1 MTILVKKLF
10 LYKYS
15 VVNGEGFIM
24 AINPVMLQF
33 GEEKFPEIYSDYK
46 NLKNS
51 ISGDS
56 SSNVIFEGLPMYGR
70 INSLPDKLEN
80 KDYTPAMGLVSLAV
94 LNGPED
100 LRDVFSAY
108 KQIKNKFPKPVTFH
122 SGYDNKIAQHP
133 FSFFRGTILNDY
145 LNPSSKE
152 CPNPKAAEWIIRQ
165 DKTLWDT
172 KLGNWVQ
179 KKLKIK
185 ISDTSTKI
193 KRIDYTIKNKKFI
206 KAKVFKTN
214 NPFKDILARAMTRT
228 PILGVAAM
236 GGIEAAH
243 VAHEVKNGKNF
254 FEESS
259 KSLLTLGTTL
269 AATGILGAIGAKHL
283 GPTGSLVGIGLG
295 AISGAAVSST
305 ID

>member
-24 AINPVMLQF
+24 AINPVILQF

-51 ISGDS
+51 ISGES

-70 INSLPDKLEN
+70 INSIPDKLEN

-145 LNPSSKE
+145 LNPSSKD

-172 KLGNWVQ
+172 KLGSWVQ
-179 KKLKIK
+179 ERLGIK
-185 ISDTSTKI
+185 TGKMITEIHDI
-193 KRIDYTIKNKKFI
+193 EHAANNPRHVY
-206 KAKVFKTN
+206 AKVFKTN

-228 PILGVAAM
+228 PVLGVAGM

-254 FEESS
+254 FEESG

-283 GPTGSLVGIGLG
+283 GPTGSLAGIGLG
-295 AISGAAVSST
+295 AISGAAVNRVL
-305 ID
+305 D

>member
-1 MTILVKKLF
+1 
-10 LYKYS
+10 
-15 VVNGEGFIM
+15 M
-24 AINPVMLQF
+24 AINPVMMQY

-46 NLKNS
+46 SLKTS
-51 ISGDS
+51 ISGES

-70 INSLPDKLEN
+70 IYSIPDKMEK
-80 KDYTPAMGLVSLAV
+80 KDYTPAMGMISLAV

-152 CPNPKAAEWIIRQ
+152 CPNPKAAAWLIKQ

-172 KLGNWVQ
+172 KLGEWF
-179 KKLKIK
+179 K
-185 ISDTSTKI
+185 
-193 KRIDYTIKNKKFI
+193 KKFNI
-206 KAKVFKTN
+206 ETALDVTNIEQIDSTPTHKRLVPAKVFKCSN
-214 NPFKDILARAMTRT
+214 LFKDITARAMTRT
-228 PILGVAAM
+228 PVLGVAAM
-236 GGIEAAH
+236 GVIEAAH

-254 FEESS
+254 FEESG

-283 GPTGSLVGIGLG
+283 GPTGSLAGIGLG
-295 AISGAAVSST
+295 AISGAAISST

>member
-1 MTILVKKLF
+1 
-10 LYKYS
+10 
-15 VVNGEGFIM
+15 M
-24 AINPVMLQF
+24 AINPVMMQY
-33 GEEKFPEIYSDYK
+33 GDEKFPEIYSDYK
-46 NLKNS
+46 SLKNS
-51 ISGDS
+51 ISGES

-70 INSLPDKLEN
+70 IYSIPDKMEK
-80 KDYTPAMGLVSLAV
+80 KDYTPAMGMISLAV

-152 CPNPKAAEWIIRQ
+152 CPNPKAAAWLIKQ

-172 KLGNWVQ
+172 KLGEWIQ
-179 KKLKIK
+179 KKLDIK
-185 ISDTSTKI
+185 KGDMLTDIEQIDSTPKL
-193 KRIDYTIKNKKFI
+193 KK
-206 KAKVFKTN
+206 KVYANIFKTN

-228 PILGVAAM
+228 PVLGVAAM

-254 FEESS
+254 FEEAG
-259 KSLLTLGTTL
+259 KSAVTLATTLG
-269 AATGILGAIGAKHL
+269 ATGILGAIGAKHL
-283 GPTGSLVGIGLG
+283 GPTGSLLGIGLG
-295 AISGAAVSST
+295 AITGAIVNKT

>member
-24 AINPVMLQF
+24 AINPVILQF

-70 INSLPDKLEN
+70 INSIPDKLEN

-100 LRDVFSAY
+100 LRDVMSAY
-108 KQIKNKFPKPVTFH
+108 KQIKDGFKDPHFH

-133 FSFFRGTILNDY
+133 FSFFRGTIMNDY
-145 LNPSSKE
+145 LNPSSKD
-152 CPNPKAAEWIIRQ
+152 CPNPKAAAWIIRQ

-179 KKLKIK
+179 KKLGIEVDEKVTQIQD
-185 ISDTSTKI
+185 IASTSV
-193 KRIDYTIKNKKFI
+193 DKKLVL
-206 KAKVFKTN
+206 AKVFKTN

-228 PILGVAAM
+228 PVLGVAAM

-254 FEESS
+254 FEESG

-283 GPTGSLVGIGLG
+283 GPTGSLAGIGLG
-295 AISGAAVSST
+295 AISGAAVNRVL
-305 ID
+305 D

>member
-1 MTILVKKLF
+1 MTILVNKLF

-15 VVNGEGFIM
+15 VVHGEGFIM
-24 AINPVMLQF
+24 AINPVMLQY

-51 ISGDS
+51 ISGES

-70 INSLPDKLEN
+70 INSIPDKLEN

-100 LRDVFSAY
+100 LRDVMSAY
-108 KQIKNKFPKPVTFH
+108 KQIKDGFKDPHFH

-133 FSFFRGTILNDY
+133 FSFFRGTIMNDY
-145 LNPSSKE
+145 LNPSSKD
-152 CPNPKAAEWIIRQ
+152 CPNPKAAAWIIRQ

-179 KKLKIK
+179 KKLGIEVDEKVTQIQD
-185 ISDTSTKI
+185 IASTSV
-193 KRIDYTIKNKKFI
+193 DKKLVL
-206 KAKVFKTN
+206 AKVFKTN

-228 PILGVAAM
+228 PVLGVAAM

-283 GPTGSLVGIGLG
+283 GPTGSLAGIGLG
-295 AISGAAVSST
+295 AISGAAVNRVL
-305 ID
+305 D

>member
-1 MTILVKKLF
+1 
-10 LYKYS
+10 
-15 VVNGEGFIM
+15 M
-24 AINPVMLQF
+24 AINPVMMQY
-33 GEEKFPEIYSDYK
+33 GDEKFPEIYSDYK
-46 NLKNS
+46 SLKNS
-51 ISGDS
+51 ISGES

-70 INSLPDKLEN
+70 INSIPDKLEN

-152 CPNPKAAEWIIRQ
+152 CLNPKAAEWIIRQ

-283 GPTGSLVGIGLG
+283 LPTGSLAGIGLG

>member
-1 MTILVKKLF
+1 
-10 LYKYS
+10 
-15 VVNGEGFIM
+15 M

-46 NLKNS
+46 SLKTS
-51 ISGDS
+51 ISGES

-70 INSLPDKLEN
+70 INSIPDKLEN

-152 CPNPKAAEWIIRQ
+152 CPNPKAAAWLIKQ

-172 KLGNWVQ
+172 KFGEWIQ
-179 KKLKIK
+179 KKLDIK
-185 ISDTSTKI
+185 KGDMLTDIEQIDSTPKL
-193 KRIDYTIKNKKFI
+193 KK
-206 KAKVFKTN
+206 KVYANIFKTN

-228 PILGVAAM
+228 PVLGVAAM

-254 FEESS
+254 FEEAG
-259 KSLLTLGTTL
+259 KSAVTLATTLG
-269 AATGILGAIGAKHL
+269 ATGILGAIGAKHL
-283 GPTGSLVGIGLG
+283 GPTGSLLGIGLG
-295 AISGAAVSST
+295 AITGAIVNKT

>member
-24 AINPVMLQF
+24 AINPVILQF

-51 ISGDS
+51 ISGES

-70 INSLPDKLEN
+70 INSIPDKLEN

-100 LRDVFSAY
+100 LRDVMSAY
-108 KQIKNKFPKPVTFH
+108 KQIKDGFKDPHFH

-133 FSFFRGTILNDY
+133 FSFFRGTIMNDY
-145 LNPSSKE
+145 LNPSSKD
-152 CPNPKAAEWIIRQ
+152 CPNPKAAAWIIRQ

-179 KKLKIK
+179 KKLGIEVDEKVTQIQD
-185 ISDTSTKI
+185 IASTSV
-193 KRIDYTIKNKKFI
+193 DKKLVL
-206 KAKVFKTN
+206 AKVFKTN

-228 PILGVAAM
+228 PVLGVAAM

-254 FEESS
+254 FEESG

-283 GPTGSLVGIGLG
+283 GPTGSLAGIGLG
-295 AISGAAVSST
+295 AISGAAVNRVL
-305 ID
+305 D

>member
-1 MTILVKKLF
+1 
-10 LYKYS
+10 
-15 VVNGEGFIM
+15 M

-46 NLKNS
+46 SLKNS
-51 ISGDS
+51 ISGGS

-70 INSLPDKLEN
+70 IYSIPDKMEK
-80 KDYTPAMGLVSLAV
+80 KDYTPAMGMISLAV

-152 CPNPKAAEWIIRQ
+152 CPNPKAAAWLIKQ

-172 KLGNWVQ
+172 KLGEWF
-179 KKLKIK
+179 K
-185 ISDTSTKI
+185 
-193 KRIDYTIKNKKFI
+193 KKFNI
-206 KAKVFKTN
+206 ETALDVTNIEQIDSTPTHKRLVPAKVFKCSN
-214 NPFKDILARAMTRT
+214 LFKDITARAMTRT
-228 PILGVAAM
+228 PVLGVAAM

-254 FEESS
+254 FEESG

-283 GPTGSLVGIGLG
+283 GPTGSLAGIGLG

>member
-1 MTILVKKLF
+1 
-10 LYKYS
+10 
-15 VVNGEGFIM
+15 M
-24 AINPVMLQF
+24 AINPVMMQY
-33 GEEKFPEIYSDYK
+33 GDEKFPEIYSDYK
-46 NLKNS
+46 SLKNS
-51 ISGDS
+51 ISGES

-70 INSLPDKLEN
+70 INSIPDKLEN

-152 CPNPKAAEWIIRQ
+152 CPNPKAAAWLIKQ

-185 ISDTSTKI
+185 VGDTSTKI
-193 KRIDYTIKNKKFI
+193 ERIDYTIKNKKFI

-228 PILGVAAM
+228 PVLGVAAM
-236 GGIEAAH
+236 GAIETAH
-243 VAHEVKNGKNF
+243 IAHEVKNGKNF
-254 FEESS
+254 FEEAG
-259 KSLLTLGTTL
+259 KSAVTLATTLG
-269 AATGILGAIGAKHL
+269 ATGILGAIGAKHL
-283 GPTGSLVGIGLG
+283 GPTGSLLGIGLG
-295 AISGAAVSST
+295 AITGAIVNKT

>member
-1 MTILVKKLF
+1 MTILVNKLF

-15 VVNGEGFIM
+15 VVNSEGFII
-24 AINPVMLQF
+24 AINPVMLQY

-51 ISGDS
+51 ISGES

-70 INSLPDKLEN
+70 INSIPDKLEN

-100 LRDVFSAY
+100 LRDVMSAY
-108 KQIKNKFPKPVTFH
+108 KQIKDGFKDPHFH

-152 CPNPKAAEWIIRQ
+152 CPNPKAAAWLIKQ

-179 KKLKIK
+179 KKLGIK
-185 ISDTSTKI
+185 QSDMLTDIEQIDSI
-193 KRIDYTIKNKKFI
+193 PANKRRVP
-206 KAKVFKTN
+206 AKVFKCSN
-214 NPFKDILARAMTRT
+214 LFKDILARAMTRT
-228 PILGVAAM
+228 PVLGVAAM

-254 FEESS
+254 FEESG

-283 GPTGSLVGIGLG
+283 GPTGSLAGIGLG
-295 AISGAAVSST
+295 AISGAAVNRVL
-305 ID
+305 D

>member
-1 MTILVKKLF
+1 
-10 LYKYS
+10 
-15 VVNGEGFIM
+15 M
-24 AINPVMLQF
+24 AINPVMMQY

-46 NLKNS
+46 SLKTS
-51 ISGDS
+51 ISGES

-70 INSLPDKLEN
+70 INSIPDKLEN

-152 CPNPKAAEWIIRQ
+152 CPNPKAAAWLIKQ

-172 KLGNWVQ
+172 KLGEWF
-179 KKLKIK
+179 K
-185 ISDTSTKI
+185 
-193 KRIDYTIKNKKFI
+193 KKFNI
-206 KAKVFKTN
+206 ETALDVTNIEQIDSTPTHKRLVPAKVFKCSN
-214 NPFKDILARAMTRT
+214 LFKDITARAMTRT
-228 PILGVAAM
+228 PVLGVAAM
-236 GGIEAAH
+236 GAIEAAH
-243 VAHEVKNGKNF
+243 IAHEVKNGKNL
-254 FEESS
+254 FEESG

-283 GPTGSLVGIGLG
+283 GPTGSLAGIGLG

>member
-1 MTILVKKLF
+1 
-10 LYKYS
+10 
-15 VVNGEGFIM
+15 M
-24 AINPVMLQF
+24 AINPVILQF

-51 ISGDS
+51 ISGES

-70 INSLPDKLEN
+70 INSIPDKLEN

-100 LRDVFSAY
+100 LRDVMSAY
-108 KQIKNKFPKPVTFH
+108 KQIKDGFKDPHFH

-145 LNPSSKE
+145 LNPSSKD

-172 KLGNWVQ
+172 KLGSWVQ
-179 KKLKIK
+179 ERLGIK
-185 ISDTSTKI
+185 TGKMITEIHDI
-193 KRIDYTIKNKKFI
+193 EHAANNPRHVY
-206 KAKVFKTN
+206 AKVFKTN

-228 PILGVAAM
+228 PVLGVAAM

-254 FEESS
+254 FEESG

-283 GPTGSLVGIGLG
+283 GPTGSLAGIGLG
-295 AISGAAVSST
+295 AISGAAVSHVLE
-305 ID
+305 

>member
-1 MTILVKKLF
+1 
-10 LYKYS
+10 
-15 VVNGEGFIM
+15 M
-24 AINPVMLQF
+24 AINPVMMQY
-33 GEEKFPEIYSDYK
+33 GDEKFPEIYSDYK
-46 NLKNS
+46 SLKNS
-51 ISGDS
+51 ISGES

-70 INSLPDKLEN
+70 IYSIPDKMEK
-80 KDYTPAMGLVSLAV
+80 KDYTPAMGMISLAV

-152 CPNPKAAEWIIRQ
+152 CPNPKAAAWLIKQ

-172 KLGNWVQ
+172 KFGEWIQ
-179 KKLKIK
+179 KKLDIK
-185 ISDTSTKI
+185 KGDMLTDIEQIDSTPKL
-193 KRIDYTIKNKKFI
+193 KK
-206 KAKVFKTN
+206 KVYANIFKTN

-228 PILGVAAM
+228 PVLGVAAM
-236 GGIEAAH
+236 GAIETAH
-243 VAHEVKNGKNF
+243 IAHEVKNGKNF
-254 FEESS
+254 FEESG

-283 GPTGSLVGIGLG
+283 GPTGSLAGIGLG

>member
-1 MTILVKKLF
+1 MQ
-10 LYKYS
+10 Y
-15 VVNGEGFIM
+15 
-24 AINPVMLQF
+24 

-46 NLKNS
+46 SLKTS
-51 ISGDS
+51 ISGES

-70 INSLPDKLEN
+70 IYSIPDKMEK
-80 KDYTPAMGLVSLAV
+80 KDYTPAMGMISLAV

-152 CPNPKAAEWIIRQ
+152 CPNPKAAAWLIKQ

-172 KLGNWVQ
+172 KLGEWF
-179 KKLKIK
+179 K
-185 ISDTSTKI
+185 
-193 KRIDYTIKNKKFI
+193 KKFNI
-206 KAKVFKTN
+206 ETALDVTNIEQIDSTPTHKRLVPAKVFKCSN
-214 NPFKDILARAMTRT
+214 LFKDITARAMTRT
-228 PILGVAAM
+228 PVLGVAAM
-236 GGIEAAH
+236 GVIEAAH

-254 FEESS
+254 FEESG

-283 GPTGSLVGIGLG
+283 GPTGSLAGIGLG
-295 AISGAAVSST
+295 AISGAAISST

>member
-1 MTILVKKLF
+1 
-10 LYKYS
+10 
-15 VVNGEGFIM
+15 M
-24 AINPVMLQF
+24 AINPVILQF

-172 KLGNWVQ
+172 KLGSWVQ
-179 KKLKIK
+179 ERLGIK
-185 ISDTSTKI
+185 TGKMITEIHDI
-193 KRIDYTIKNKKFI
+193 EHAANNPRHVY
-206 KAKVFKTN
+206 AKVFKTN

-228 PILGVAAM
+228 PVLGVAAM

-283 GPTGSLVGIGLG
+283 GPTGSLAGIGLG
-295 AISGAAVSST
+295 AISGAAVSHVLE
-305 ID
+305 

>member
-1 MTILVKKLF
+1 
-10 LYKYS
+10 
-15 VVNGEGFIM
+15 M

-56 SSNVIFEGLPMYGR
+56 SSNVIFEGVPMYGR
-70 INSLPDKLEN
+70 INSIPDKLEN

-145 LNPSSKE
+145 LNPSSKD

-172 KLGNWVQ
+172 KLGSWVQ
-179 KKLKIK
+179 ERLGIK
-185 ISDTSTKI
+185 TGKMITEIHDI
-193 KRIDYTIKNKKFI
+193 EHAANNPRHVY
-206 KAKVFKTN
+206 AKVFKTN

-228 PILGVAAM
+228 PVLGVAAM

-254 FEESS
+254 FEESG

-283 GPTGSLVGIGLG
+283 GPTGSLLGIGLG
-295 AISGAAVSST
+295 AITGAIVNKT

>member
-70 INSLPDKLEN
+70 INSIPDKLEN

-100 LRDVFSAY
+100 LRDVMSAY
-108 KQIKNKFPKPVTFH
+108 KQIKDGFKDPHFH

-133 FSFFRGTILNDY
+133 FSFFRGTIMNDY
-145 LNPSSKE
+145 LNPSSKD
-152 CPNPKAAEWIIRQ
+152 CPNPKAAAWIIRQ

-179 KKLKIK
+179 KKLGIEVDEKVTQIQD
-185 ISDTSTKI
+185 IASTSV
-193 KRIDYTIKNKKFI
+193 DKKLVL
-206 KAKVFKTN
+206 AKVFKTN

-228 PILGVAAM
+228 PVLGVAAM

-283 GPTGSLVGIGLG
+283 GPTGSLAGIGLG

>member
-1 MTILVKKLF
+1 MTILVNKLF

-70 INSLPDKLEN
+70 INSIPDKLEN

-100 LRDVFSAY
+100 LRDVMSAY
-108 KQIKNKFPKPVTFH
+108 KQIKDGFKDPHFH

-133 FSFFRGTILNDY
+133 FSFFRGTIMNDY
-145 LNPSSKE
+145 LNPSSKD
-152 CPNPKAAEWIIRQ
+152 CPNPKAAAWIIRQ

-179 KKLKIK
+179 KKLGIEVDEKVTQIQD
-185 ISDTSTKI
+185 IASTSV
-193 KRIDYTIKNKKFI
+193 DKKLVL
-206 KAKVFKTN
+206 AKVFKTN

-228 PILGVAAM
+228 PVLGVAAM

-254 FEESS
+254 FEESG

-283 GPTGSLVGIGLG
+283 GPTGSLAGIGLG
-295 AISGAAVSST
+295 AISGAAVNRVL
-305 ID
+305 D

>member
-24 AINPVMLQF
+24 AINPVILQF

-51 ISGDS
+51 ISGES

-70 INSLPDKLEN
+70 INSIPDKLEN

-100 LRDVFSAY
+100 LRDVMSAY
-108 KQIKNKFPKPVTFH
+108 KQIKDGFKDPHFH

-133 FSFFRGTILNDY
+133 FSFFRGTIMNDY
-145 LNPSSKE
+145 LNPSSKD
-152 CPNPKAAEWIIRQ
+152 CPNPKAAAWIIRQ

-179 KKLKIK
+179 KKLGIEVDEKVTQIQD
-185 ISDTSTKI
+185 IASTSV
-193 KRIDYTIKNKKFI
+193 DKKLVL
-206 KAKVFKTN
+206 AKVFKTN

-228 PILGVAAM
+228 PVLGVAAM

-254 FEESS
+254 FEESG

-283 GPTGSLVGIGLG
+283 GPTGSLAGIGLG

>member
-1 MTILVKKLF
+1 MTILVNKLF
-10 LYKYS
+10 LYKYN

-70 INSLPDKLEN
+70 INSIPDKLEN

-100 LRDVFSAY
+100 LRDVMSAY
-108 KQIKNKFPKPVTFH
+108 KQIKDGFKDPHFH

-133 FSFFRGTILNDY
+133 FSFFRGTIMNDY
-145 LNPSSKE
+145 LNPSSKD
-152 CPNPKAAEWIIRQ
+152 CPNPKAAAWIIRQ

-179 KKLKIK
+179 KKLGIEVDEKVTQIQD
-185 ISDTSTKI
+185 IASTSV
-193 KRIDYTIKNKKFI
+193 DKKLVL
-206 KAKVFKTN
+206 AKVFKTN

-228 PILGVAAM
+228 PVLGVAAM

-254 FEESS
+254 FEESG

-283 GPTGSLVGIGLG
+283 GPTGSLAGIGLG
-295 AISGAAVSST
+295 AISGAAVNRVL
-305 ID
+305 D

>member
-1 MTILVKKLF
+1 MTIWVNKLF

-15 VVNGEGFIM
+15 VVNSEGFIM
-24 AINPVMLQF
+24 AINPVMLQY

-51 ISGDS
+51 ISGES

-70 INSLPDKLEN
+70 INSIPDKLEN

-100 LRDVFSAY
+100 LRDVMSAY
-108 KQIKNKFPKPVTFH
+108 KQIKDGFKDPHFH

-172 KLGNWVQ
+172 KLGEWF
-179 KKLKIK
+179 K
-185 ISDTSTKI
+185 
-193 KRIDYTIKNKKFI
+193 KKFNI
-206 KAKVFKTN
+206 ETSHKITNIEKINSMPNNKAFVLAKAFKTN

-228 PILGVAAM
+228 PVLGVAAM

-254 FEESS
+254 FEESG

-283 GPTGSLVGIGLG
+283 GPTGSLAGIGLG
-295 AISGAAVSST
+295 AISGAAVSHVLE
-305 ID
+305 

>member
-70 INSLPDKLEN
+70 INSIPDKLEN

-100 LRDVFSAY
+100 LRDVMSAY
-108 KQIKNKFPKPVTFH
+108 KQIKDGFKDPHFH

-145 LNPSSKE
+145 LNPSSKD

-172 KLGNWVQ
+172 KLGSWVQ
-179 KKLKIK
+179 ERLGIK
-185 ISDTSTKI
+185 TGKMITEIHDI
-193 KRIDYTIKNKKFI
+193 EHAANNPRHVY
-206 KAKVFKTN
+206 AKVFKTN

-228 PILGVAAM
+228 PVLGVAAM

-254 FEESS
+254 FEESG

-283 GPTGSLVGIGLG
+283 GPTGSLAGIGLG
-295 AISGAAVSST
+295 AISGAAVSHVLE
-305 ID
+305 

>member
-1 MTILVKKLF
+1 MMQ
-10 LYKYS
+10 Y
-15 VVNGEGFIM
+15 GD
-24 AINPVMLQF
+24 
-33 GEEKFPEIYSDYK
+33 EKFPEIYSDYK
-46 NLKNS
+46 SLKNS
-51 ISGDS
+51 ISGES

-70 INSLPDKLEN
+70 INSIPDKLEN

-152 CPNPKAAEWIIRQ
+152 CPNPKAAAWLIKQ

-185 ISDTSTKI
+185 VGDTSTKI
-193 KRIDYTIKNKKFI
+193 ERIDYTIKNKKFI

-228 PILGVAAM
+228 PVLGVAAM
-236 GGIEAAH
+236 GAIETAH
-243 VAHEVKNGKNF
+243 IAHEVKNGKNF
-254 FEESS
+254 FEEAG
-259 KSLLTLGTTL
+259 KSAVTLATTLG
-269 AATGILGAIGAKHL
+269 ATGILGAIGAKHL
-283 GPTGSLVGIGLG
+283 GPTGSLLGIGLG
-295 AISGAAVSST
+295 AITGAIVNKT

>member
-100 LRDVFSAY
+100 LRDVMSAY
-108 KQIKNKFPKPVTFH
+108 KQIKDGFKDPHFH

-133 FSFFRGTILNDY
+133 FSFFRGTIMNDY
-145 LNPSSKE
+145 LNPSSKD
-152 CPNPKAAEWIIRQ
+152 CPNPKAAAWIIRQ

-179 KKLKIK
+179 KKLGIEVDEKVTQIQD
-185 ISDTSTKI
+185 IASTSV
-193 KRIDYTIKNKKFI
+193 DKKLVL
-206 KAKVFKTN
+206 AKVFKTN

-228 PILGVAAM
+228 PVLGVAAM

-254 FEESS
+254 FEEAG
-259 KSLLTLGTTL
+259 KSAVTLATTLG
-269 AATGILGAIGAKHL
+269 ATGILGAIGAKHL
-283 GPTGSLVGIGLG
+283 GPTGSLLGIGLG
-295 AISGAAVSST
+295 AITGAIVNKT

>member
-24 AINPVMLQF
+24 AINPVILQF

-51 ISGDS
+51 ISGES

-70 INSLPDKLEN
+70 INSIPDKLEN

-100 LRDVFSAY
+100 LRDVMSAY
-108 KQIKNKFPKPVTFH
+108 KQIKDGFKDPHFH

-133 FSFFRGTILNDY
+133 FSFFRGTIMNDY
-145 LNPSSKE
+145 LNPSSKD
-152 CPNPKAAEWIIRQ
+152 CPNPKAAAWIIRQ

-179 KKLKIK
+179 KKLGIEVDEKVTQIQD
-185 ISDTSTKI
+185 IASTSV
-193 KRIDYTIKNKKFI
+193 DKKLVL
-206 KAKVFKTN
+206 AKVFKTN

-228 PILGVAAM
+228 PVLGVAAM

-254 FEESS
+254 FEESG

>member
-1 MTILVKKLF
+1 
-10 LYKYS
+10 
-15 VVNGEGFIM
+15 M

-70 INSLPDKLEN
+70 INSIPDKLEN

-100 LRDVFSAY
+100 LRDVMSAY
-108 KQIKNKFPKPVTFH
+108 KQIKDGFKDPHFH
-122 SGYDNKIAQHP
+122 TGYDNKIAQHP

-179 KKLKIK
+179 KKLGIEVDEKVTQIQD
-185 ISDTSTKI
+185 IASTSV
-193 KRIDYTIKNKKFI
+193 DKKLVL
-206 KAKVFKTN
+206 AKVFKTN

-228 PILGVAAM
+228 PVLGVAAM

-254 FEESS
+254 FEEAG
-259 KSLLTLGTTL
+259 KSTVTLATTLG
-269 AATGILGAIGAKHL
+269 ATGILGAIGAKHL
-283 GPTGSLVGIGLG
+283 GPTGSLLGIGLG
-295 AISGAAVSST
+295 AITGAIINKT

>member
-70 INSLPDKLEN
+70 INSIPDKLEN

-100 LRDVFSAY
+100 LRDVMSAY
-108 KQIKNKFPKPVTFH
+108 KQIKDGFKDPHFH

-133 FSFFRGTILNDY
+133 FSFFRGTIMNDY
-145 LNPSSKE
+145 LNPSSKD
-152 CPNPKAAEWIIRQ
+152 CPNPKAAAWIIRQ

-179 KKLKIK
+179 KKLGIEVDEKVTQIQD
-185 ISDTSTKI
+185 IASTSV
-193 KRIDYTIKNKKFI
+193 DKKLVL
-206 KAKVFKTN
+206 AKVFKTN

-228 PILGVAAM
+228 PVLGVAAM

-254 FEESS
+254 FEESG

-283 GPTGSLVGIGLG
+283 GPTGSLAGIGLG